1 MEEKVSEY
9 ARPLSEIGYYHLIL
23 RGNGKQIIFEER
35 SDYVHFLQNLKQYST
50 ENEIKINAFCLMEN
64 HVHLLVFDKKR
75 NLPVFMKRL
84 AGNYSIWFNKKYQR
98 TGHLFEGRYTSI
110 PIESEDRLCTV
121 LRYILNNPRKAKLCE
136 ARDYPWSSYGRYG
149 NPYSFVDTSIFSEL
163 LGNFEEYADYIS
175 AKYDDEDLYVPE
187 HKHDDE
193 WAITILRNTLN
204 TLSVADL
211 KSCDSQTRNKTI
223 LLLRR
228 KDYPS
233 VKLNV

>member
-84 AGNYSIWFNKKYQR
+84 AGNYSIWFNKNIRGQDIYLK
-98 TGHLFEGRYTSI
+98 
-110 PIESEDRLCTV
+110 EDTPV
-121 LRYILNNPRKAKLCE
+121 
-136 ARDYPWSSYGRYG
+136 
-149 NPYSFVDTSIFSEL
+149 F
-163 LGNFEEYADYIS
+163 
-175 AKYDDEDLYVPE
+175 
-187 HKHDDE
+187 
-193 WAITILRNTLN
+193 
-204 TLSVADL
+204 
-211 KSCDSQTRNKTI
+211 
-223 LLLRR
+223 LLRV
-228 KDYPS
+228 KTDYAPF
-233 VKLNV
+233 